1 MSPYTEIMAIL
12 RCPICGSDLEED
24 LDGVLRC
31 SGCGNKY
38 RVIND
43 RIIDLLTNKH
53 GWVGLFERFPRI
65 YDPWSRFGWRLTGQ
79 GSLDNFYSEFIEDLK
94 DGVLVDVGCG
104 TGTLISM
111 LERRG
116 FKGAIVGID
125 ISMPMLKVAAEKT
138 KKAIFLRASMD
149 NIPLKDLTVDHYISS
164 LAIHIAEDKEKVF
177 REMKRILKDMGSF
190 RIAVATAS
198 SVRSKIFSMLLRVKP
213 PDENTYIGLIR
224 SLGLE
229 VHRVKRY
236 GIFIS
241 IYGAKRRG
249 RVR

>member
-1 MSPYTEIMAIL
+1 MSPYTEIIAIL
-12 RCPICGSDLEED
+12 KCPICGSDLED

-38 RVIND
+38 RVIDN

-94 DGVLVDVGCG
+94 EGVLIDVGCG

-111 LERRG
+111 LERKR

-125 ISMPMLKVAAEKT
+125 ISMSMLKVAAEKT
-138 KKAIFLRASMD
+138 KRAIFLRASMD
-149 NIPLKDLTVDHYISS
+149 NIPLKDFTVDHYISS

-198 SVRSKIFSMLLRVKP
+198 NVRSKIFSMLLRVKP
-213 PDENTYIGLIR
+213 LDENTYIGLIR

-229 VHRVKRY
+229 VHRVERY

-241 IYGAKRRG
+241 IYGAKHKD